1 MENPL
6 CTTKNV
12 VWARRHIFNVPTAAE
27 LRRGRVRLVNLMDPQ
42 QTDLPQL
49 DLAHLNCVAGG
60 PYQVK
65 LANGYITSIQ
75 VWQMGIRIILIYL
88 TIIIRSKML
97 LGTMAKG
104 SGGMTCQ
111 LTTMILVR

>member
-12 VWARRHIFNVPTAAE
+12 VWARRHTFNVPTAAE
-27 LRRGRVRLVNLMDPQ
+27 LQQGHVRQVNLMDPQ
-42 QTDLPQL
+42 QIDLPQF
-49 DLAHLNCVAGG
+49 DLAHLNCVAGR

-75 VWQMGIRIILIYL
+75 VRKI
-88 TIIIRSKML
+88 
-97 LGTMAKG
+97 
-104 SGGMTCQ
+104 
-111 LTTMILVR
+111 

>member
-6 CTTKNV
+6 CSTKNV
-12 VWARRHIFNVPTAAE
+12 VWLRRDIFSVPGVAE
-27 LRRGRVRLVNLMDPQ
+27 LRRGWVRQVNLMDPQ
-42 QTDLPQL
+42 QTSLPQF

-75 VWQMGIRIILIYL
+75 VR
-88 TIIIRSKML
+88 K
-97 LGTMAKG
+97 
-104 SGGMTCQ
+104 
-111 LTTMILVR
+111 V

>member
-12 VWARRHIFNVPTAAE
+12 VWTRRHIFNVPTAAE
-27 LRRGRVRLVNLMDPQ
+27 LQQGHVRQVNLMDPQ
-42 QTDLPQL
+42 QIDLPQF
-49 DLAHLNCVAGG
+49 DLTHQNCVAGR

-75 VWQMGIRIILIYL
+75 VRKI
-88 TIIIRSKML
+88 
-97 LGTMAKG
+97 
-104 SGGMTCQ
+104 
-111 LTTMILVR
+111 